1 MKTRR
6 SLIKKNSGTP
16 YWNLVLSLLMFVHV
30 KKKRITSFYVIFLF
44 PLLPKNSLSL
54 GVKGL
59 MIRTLID
66 TT

>member
-1 MKTRR
+1 
-6 SLIKKNSGTP
+6 
-16 YWNLVLSLLMFVHV
+16 MFVHV

-44 PLLPKNSLSL
+44 SIRLSRTALNILNPLLPKNSLSL